1 MPEIPLGV
9 CLPKPGESR
18 GLGLLFLA
26 FCEVTPQSVDH
37 ALVRRLDQLLSAFWP
52 IELIDMPFNGLA
64 RLVKQAFVKCN
75 FYAHFWG

>member
-9 CLPKPGESR
+9 NLTEPGKSR

-37 ALVRRLDQLLSAFWP
+37 ALVRRLDQLLSALRAVQ
-52 IELIDMPFNGLA
+52 LIDLSFD
-64 RLVKQAFVKCN
+64 RLSCLVEQAFVKCTQ
-75 FYAHFWG
+75 FVK